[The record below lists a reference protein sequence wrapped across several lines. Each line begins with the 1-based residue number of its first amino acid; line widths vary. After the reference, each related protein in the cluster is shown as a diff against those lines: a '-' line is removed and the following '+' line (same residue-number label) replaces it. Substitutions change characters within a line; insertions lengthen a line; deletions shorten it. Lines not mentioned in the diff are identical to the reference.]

1 MNKPNTVHSLNT
13 LKSVG
18 QPLPRSA
25 PKPLQ
30 QRNVFPS
37 TSNGLGQYKTDS
49 KNSLGKKE
57 EEVQEVK
64 VWKVSD
70 FELGRRLGQGKFG
83 NVLLAREK
91 NSKFIVALKILFK
104 QQLMQANV
112 EHQLRREIEI
122 QSHLR
127 HPNILRMFGYFYD
140 DERIYLILEFA
151 AKGELYKE
159 LTKENRF
166 NEQKSADYI
175 YDVTH
180 ALIYLHKKN
189 VIHRDIKPENLL
201 LSLNGQV
208 KIADFGWSVHVSSTK
223 NRRQTLCGT
232 LDYLPPEM
240 VGSSVKPYDFSVDIW
255 SLGVLMYEFLIGK
268 PPFEAE
274 TKEETYLKIRDVD
287 LSFPSSI
294 PLSRE
299 AKDLITKLLQK
310 DPERRMTL
318 EKVLV
323 HPWLLKH
330 PRSKLD

>member
-1 MNKPNTVHSLNT
+1 MNKSTTGHSLNKPT
-13 LKSVG
+13 LKSAGPSRVV
-18 QPLPRSA
+18 

-30 QRNVFPS
+30 QRNVLPS
-37 TSNGLGQYKTDS
+37 VNGPHKASLTDM
-49 KNSLGKKE
+49 KLKKE
-57 EEVQEVK
+57 EPQEAK
-64 VWKVSD
+64 RWKVSD
-70 FELGRRLGQGKFG
+70 FEMGRRLGQGKFG

-91 NSKFIVALKILFK
+91 SSKFIVALKILFK

-112 EHQLRREIEI
+112 EHQLRREVEI

-127 HPNILRMFGYFYD
+127 HPNILRLFGYFYD
-140 DERIYLILEFA
+140 DDRVYLILEFA

-159 LTKENRF
+159 LTKETRF
-166 NEQKSADYI
+166 SEQKAADYI
-175 YDVTH
+175 YDVTQ

-208 KIADFGWSVHVSSTK
+208 KIADFGWSVHVSSAR

-240 VGSSVKPYDFSVDIW
+240 VGERVQPYDFSVDIW

-274 TKEETYLKIRDVD
+274 TQAETYSKICDVD
-287 LSFPSSI
+287 LSFPASV

-299 AKDLITKLLQK
+299 AKDLIVKLLQK
-310 DPERRMTL
+310 DPERRITL
-318 EKVLV
+318 EKVLT
-323 HPWLLKH
+323 HPWLIKN
-330 PRSKLD
+330 PRSKLTD